1 MFGTLALGTTTTAQA
16 ATLDAVT
23 QNIMA
28 QIGGPAATV
37 TAPAGTQVETCTI
50 CHPNAGADHQAAFNR
65 WADGL

>member
-1 MFGTLALGTTTTAQA
+1 MFGTLAAGTA
-16 ATLDAVT
+16 ANLDAVT

-28 QIGGPAATV
+28 QIGGPATDV
-37 TAPAGTQVETCTI
+37 TAPAGTQVESCAV